1 MTDTTTP
8 QTQVSGRETI
18 RDTAQHLIEREA
30 DANAAHLLTGKPA
43 CISLLAPRYRKA
55 ELLGSDFS
63 TLNLWRLDDE
73 PSTTITEKQAA
84 QLATRTALAMVKAV
98 QQDYPYNSNVYT
110 DDNEKFYFGMYAKP
124 IAHRHW
130 LSLDRIS
137 AYSIDGAIVRGAGL
151 FRRTMEEFKQLAVE
165 HGLPVTIVTVE
176 NIHSAAMLH
185 SARNAGFR
193 LLHNEHHSTWADLAL

>member
-1 MTDTTTP
+1 MTADEYP
-8 QTQVSGRETI
+8 LL
-18 RDTAQHLIEREA
+18 TAEP
-30 DANAAHLLTGKPA
+30 DANVAHLLTGKPA

-84 QLATRTALAMVKAV
+84 QLASRMARAMVKV
-98 QQDYPYNSNVYT
+98 VKQDYPFNSTVYT
-110 DDNEKFYFGMYAKP
+110 DDKKFYFGMYVKP

-130 LSLDRIS
+130 LSLDSIS
-137 AYSIDGAIVRGAGL
+137 VYSIDGDIVRGAGL

-185 SARNAGFR
+185 AARNAGFR
-193 LLHNEHHSTWADLAL
+193 LLHNEYHSTWADLAL

>member
-1 MTDTTTP
+1 MVMVD
-8 QTQVSGRETI
+8 EY
-18 RDTAQHLIEREA
+18 HLLTEP
-30 DANAAHLLTGKPA
+30 DANVAHLLTGKPA

-63 TLNLWRLDDE
+63 TLNLWQLDDE

-98 QQDYPYNSNVYT
+98 QQDYPSNVHT

-130 LSLDRIS
+130 LSLDSIS

-151 FRRTMEEFKQLAVE
+151 FRRTMEEFKRLAVE

-185 SARNAGFR
+185 AARNAGFR
-193 LLHNEHHSTWADLAL
+193 LLHNEYHSTWADLVL

>member
-1 MTDTTTP
+1 MVMVDEYP
-8 QTQVSGRETI
+8 LL
-18 RDTAQHLIEREA
+18 TAEP
-30 DANAAHLLTGKPA
+30 DANVAHLLTGKPA
-43 CISLLAPRYRKA
+43 CIGLLAPRYRKA

-84 QLATRTALAMVKAV
+84 QLASRMARAMVKV
-98 QQDYPYNSNVYT
+98 VKQDYPFNSTVYT
-110 DDNEKFYFGMYAKP
+110 DDKKFYFGMYVKP

-130 LSLDRIS
+130 LSLDSIS
-137 AYSIDGAIVRGAGL
+137 VYSIDGDIVRGAGL

-185 SARNAGFR
+185 AARNAGFR
-193 LLHNEHHSTWADLAL
+193 LLHNEYHSTWADLAL

>member
-1 MTDTTTP
+1 MVMVDEYP
-8 QTQVSGRETI
+8 LL
-18 RDTAQHLIEREA
+18 TAEP
-30 DANAAHLLTGKPA
+30 DANVAHLLTGKPA
-43 CISLLAPRYRKA
+43 CIGLLAPRYRKA

-84 QLATRTALAMVKAV
+84 QLASRMARAMVKV
-98 QQDYPYNSNVYT
+98 VKQDYPFNSTVYT
-110 DDNEKFYFGMYAKP
+110 DDKKFYFSMYAKP

-130 LSLDRIS
+130 LSLDSIS
-137 AYSIDGAIVRGAGL
+137 VYSIDGDIVRGAGL

-185 SARNAGFR
+185 AARNSGFR
-193 LLHNEHHSTWADLAL
+193 LLHNEYHSTWADLAL

>member
-1 MTDTTTP
+1 MVMVDEYP
-8 QTQVSGRETI
+8 LL
-18 RDTAQHLIEREA
+18 TAEP
-30 DANAAHLLTGKPA
+30 DANVAHLLTGKPA

-98 QQDYPYNSNVYT
+98 QQDYPYNSNMHT
-110 DDNEKFYFGMYAKP
+110 ADNEKFYFGMYAKP

-130 LSLDRIS
+130 LSLDSIS
-137 AYSIDGAIVRGAGL
+137 AYNIDGAIVRGAGL
-151 FRRTMEEFKQLAVE
+151 FRRTMEEFKRLVVE

-176 NIHSAAMLH
+176 NIHSADMLH
-185 SARNAGFR
+185 AARSAGFR
-193 LLHNEHHSTWADLAL
+193 LLHNEYHSTWADLVL

>member
-1 MTDTTTP
+1 MVMVD
-8 QTQVSGRETI
+8 EYHLL
-18 RDTAQHLIEREA
+18 TAEP
-30 DANAAHLLTGKPA
+30 DANVAHLLTGKPA

-185 SARNAGFR
+185 AARNAGFR
-193 LLHNEHHSTWADLAL
+193 LLHNEYHSTWADLVL

>member
-1 MTDTTTP
+1 MVDEYP
-8 QTQVSGRETI
+8 LL
-18 RDTAQHLIEREA
+18 TAEP

-73 PSTTITEKQAA
+73 PSTTITEKQAG
-84 QLATRTALAMVKAV
+84 QLASRMARAMVKAV
-98 QQDYPYNSNVYT
+98 QWDYPFNSNVYT
-110 DDNEKFYFGMYAKP
+110 DDKKFYFGTYAKP
-124 IAHRHW
+124 VVYRRW

-185 SARNAGFR
+185 AARNAGFR
-193 LLHNEHHSTWADLAL
+193 LLHNEYHSTWADLAL

>member
-1 MTDTTTP
+1 MVMVDEYP
-8 QTQVSGRETI
+8 LL
-18 RDTAQHLIEREA
+18 TAEP
-30 DANAAHLLTGKPA
+30 DANMAHLLTGKPA
-43 CISLLAPRYRKA
+43 CIGLLAPRYRKA

-73 PSTTITEKQAA
+73 ASTTITEKQAA
-84 QLATRTALAMVKAV
+84 QLASRMARAMVKV
-98 QQDYPYNSNVYT
+98 VKQDYPFNSTVYT
-110 DDNEKFYFGMYAKP
+110 DDKKFYFGMYVKP

-130 LSLDRIS
+130 LSLDSIS
-137 AYSIDGAIVRGAGL
+137 VYSIDGDIVRGAGL

-185 SARNAGFR
+185 AARNAGFR
-193 LLHNEHHSTWADLAL
+193 LLHNEYHSTWADLVL

>member
-1 MTDTTTP
+1 MVMVDEYP
-8 QTQVSGRETI
+8 FL
-18 RDTAQHLIEREA
+18 TAEP
-30 DANAAHLLTGKPA
+30 DANMAHLLTGKPA

-73 PSTTITEKQAA
+73 ASTTITEKQAA
-84 QLATRTALAMVKAV
+84 QLASRMARAMVKV
-98 QQDYPYNSNVYT
+98 VKQDYPFNSTVYT
-110 DDNEKFYFGMYAKP
+110 DDKKFYFGMYVKP

-130 LSLDRIS
+130 LSLDSIS
-137 AYSIDGAIVRGAGL
+137 VYSIDGDIVRGAGL
-151 FRRTMEEFKQLAVE
+151 FRRTLEEFKHLAVE

-185 SARNAGFR
+185 AARNAGFR
-193 LLHNEHHSTWADLAL
+193 LLHNEYHSTWADLAL

>member
-1 MTDTTTP
+1 MVMVDEYP
-8 QTQVSGRETI
+8 LL
-18 RDTAQHLIEREA
+18 TAEP
-30 DANAAHLLTGKPA
+30 DANVAHLLIGKPA

-84 QLATRTALAMVKAV
+84 QLASRMARAMVKV
-98 QQDYPYNSNVYT
+98 VKQDYPFNSTVYT
-110 DDNEKFYFGMYAKP
+110 DDKKFYFGMYVKP

-130 LSLDRIS
+130 LSLDSIS
-137 AYSIDGAIVRGAGL
+137 VYSIDGDIVRGAGL

-185 SARNAGFR
+185 AARNAGFR
-193 LLHNEHHSTWADLAL
+193 LLHNEYHSTWADLAL

>member
-1 MTDTTTP
+1 MTADEYP
-8 QTQVSGRETI
+8 LL
-18 RDTAQHLIEREA
+18 TAEP
-30 DANAAHLLTGKPA
+30 DANVAHLLTGKPA

-84 QLATRTALAMVKAV
+84 QLASRMARAMVKTV
-98 QQDYPYNSNVYT
+98 QRDYPFNSTVYT
-110 DDNEKFYFGMYAKP
+110 DDKKFYFGMYAKP

-130 LSLDRIS
+130 LSLDSIS

-151 FRRTMEEFKQLAVE
+151 FRRTMEEFKHLAVE

-185 SARNAGFR
+185 AARNAGFR
-193 LLHNEHHSTWADLAL
+193 LLHNEYHSTWADLAL

>member
-1 MTDTTTP
+1 MVDEYP
-8 QTQVSGRETI
+8 LL
-18 RDTAQHLIEREA
+18 TAEP
-30 DANAAHLLTGKPA
+30 DANVAHLLIGKPA

-73 PSTTITEKQAA
+73 PSTTITEKQAG
-84 QLATRTALAMVKAV
+84 QLASRMARAMVKAV
-98 QQDYPYNSNVYT
+98 KQDYPYNSNVYT
-110 DDNEKFYFGMYAKP
+110 DDKKFYFSMYAKP

-130 LSLDRIS
+130 LSLDSIS

-151 FRRTMEEFKQLAVE
+151 FRRTMEEFKRLVAE

-185 SARNAGFR
+185 AARHAGCR
-193 LLHNEHHSTWADLAL
+193 LLHNEYHSTWADLAL

>member
-1 MTDTTTP
+1 MVMVDEYP
-8 QTQVSGRETI
+8 LL
-18 RDTAQHLIEREA
+18 TAEP

-130 LSLDRIS
+130 LSLDSIS

-185 SARNAGFR
+185 AARNAGFR
-193 LLHNEHHSTWADLAL
+193 LLHNEYHSTWADLAL

>member
-1 MTDTTTP
+1 MVMVDEYP
-8 QTQVSGRETI
+8 LL
-18 RDTAQHLIEREA
+18 TAEP
-30 DANAAHLLTGKPA
+30 DANVAHLLTGKPA

-63 TLNLWRLDDE
+63 APDLWQIDDE
-73 PSTTITEKQAA
+73 PSTTITEKQAG
-84 QLATRTALAMVKAV
+84 QLASRMARAMVKVV
-98 QQDYPYNSNVYT
+98 QRDYRFNSTVYT
-110 DDNEKFYFGMYAKP
+110 DDKKFYFSMYAKP

-130 LSLDRIS
+130 LSLDSIS

-185 SARNAGFR
+185 AARNAGFR
-193 LLHNEHHSTWADLAL
+193 LLHNEYHSTWADLAL

>member
-1 MTDTTTP
+1 MVMVDEYP
-8 QTQVSGRETI
+8 LL
-18 RDTAQHLIEREA
+18 TAEP
-30 DANAAHLLTGKPA
+30 DANVAHLLTGKPA

-73 PSTTITEKQAA
+73 LSTTITEKQAA
-84 QLATRTALAMVKAV
+84 QLASRMARAMVKV
-98 QQDYPYNSNVYT
+98 VKQDYPFNSTVYT
-110 DDNEKFYFGMYAKP
+110 DDKKFYFSMYTKP

-130 LSLDRIS
+130 LSLDSIS
-137 AYSIDGAIVRGAGL
+137 VYSIDGDIVRGAGL

-185 SARNAGFR
+185 AARNAGFR
-193 LLHNEHHSTWADLAL
+193 LLHNEYHSTWADLAL

>member
-1 MTDTTTP
+1 MVMVDEYP
-8 QTQVSGRETI
+8 LL
-18 RDTAQHLIEREA
+18 TAEP
-30 DANAAHLLTGKPA
+30 DANVAHLLTGKPA

-84 QLATRTALAMVKAV
+84 QLASRMARAMVKVV
-98 QQDYPYNSNVYT
+98 QRDYPFNSTVYT
-110 DDNEKFYFGMYAKP
+110 DDKKFYFGMYVKP

-130 LSLDRIS
+130 LSLDSIS
-137 AYSIDGAIVRGAGL
+137 VYSIDGDIVRGAGL
-151 FRRTMEEFKQLAVE
+151 FRRTMEEFKHLAVE

-185 SARNAGFR
+185 AARNAGFR
-193 LLHNEHHSTWADLAL
+193 LLHNEYHSTWADLAL

>member
-1 MTDTTTP
+1 MVMVDEYP
-8 QTQVSGRETI
+8 LL
-18 RDTAQHLIEREA
+18 TAEP
-30 DANAAHLLTGKPA
+30 DANVAHLLTGKPA
-43 CISLLAPRYRKA
+43 CIGLLAPRYRKA

-84 QLATRTALAMVKAV
+84 QLASRMARAMVKVV
-98 QQDYPYNSNVYT
+98 QRDYPFNSTVYT
-110 DDNEKFYFGMYAKP
+110 DDKKFYFRMYVKP

-130 LSLDRIS
+130 LSLDSIS
-137 AYSIDGAIVRGAGL
+137 VYSIDGDIVRGAGL

-185 SARNAGFR
+185 AARNAGFR
-193 LLHNEHHSTWADLAL
+193 LLHNEYHSTWADLAL

>member
-1 MTDTTTP
+1 MVMVDEYP
-8 QTQVSGRETI
+8 FL
-18 RDTAQHLIEREA
+18 TAEP
-30 DANAAHLLTGKPA
+30 DANMAHLLTGKPA
-43 CISLLAPRYRKA
+43 CIGLLAPRYRKA

-84 QLATRTALAMVKAV
+84 QLASRMARAMVKV
-98 QQDYPYNSNVYT
+98 VKQDYPFNSTVYT
-110 DDNEKFYFGMYAKP
+110 DDKKFYFGMYAKP

-130 LSLDRIS
+130 LSLDSIS
-137 AYSIDGAIVRGAGL
+137 VYSIDGDIVRGAGL

-185 SARNAGFR
+185 AARNAGFR
-193 LLHNEHHSTWADLAL
+193 LLHNEYHSTWADLAL

>member
-1 MTDTTTP
+1 MVMVDEYP
-8 QTQVSGRETI
+8 LL
-18 RDTAQHLIEREA
+18 TAEP
-30 DANAAHLLTGKPA
+30 DANVAHLLTGKPA

-73 PSTTITEKQAA
+73 PSTTITEKQAG
-84 QLATRTALAMVKAV
+84 QLASRMARSMVKAV
-98 QQDYPYNSNVYT
+98 QWDYPFNSTVYT
-110 DDNEKFYFGMYAKP
+110 DDKKFYFGMYAKP

-185 SARNAGFR
+185 AARNAGFR
-193 LLHNEHHSTWADLAL
+193 LLHNEYHSTWADLVL

>member
-1 MTDTTTP
+1 M
-8 QTQVSGRETI
+8 
-18 RDTAQHLIEREA
+18 
-30 DANAAHLLTGKPA
+30 AHLLTGKPA

-63 TLNLWRLDDE
+63 TLNLWQIDDDE
-73 PSTTITEKQAA
+73 PSTTITEKQAG
-84 QLATRTALAMVKAV
+84 QLASRMARAMVKTV
-98 QQDYPYNSNVYT
+98 QRDYPFNSTVYT
-110 DDNEKFYFGMYAKP
+110 DDKKFYFGMYTKP

-130 LSLDRIS
+130 LSLDSIS
-137 AYSIDGAIVRGAGL
+137 VYSIDGAIVRGAGL

-185 SARNAGFR
+185 AARNAGFR
-193 LLHNEHHSTWADLAL
+193 LLHNEYHSTWADLAL

>member
-1 MTDTTTP
+1 MVMVDEYP
-8 QTQVSGRETI
+8 LL
-18 RDTAQHLIEREA
+18 TAEP
-30 DANAAHLLTGKPA
+30 DANVAHLLTGKPA

-84 QLATRTALAMVKAV
+84 QLASRMARAMVKVV
-98 QQDYPYNSNVYT
+98 QQDYPFNSTVYT
-110 DDNEKFYFGMYAKP
+110 DDKKFYFGMYVKP

-130 LSLDRIS
+130 LSLDSIS
-137 AYSIDGAIVRGAGL
+137 VYSIDGAIVRGAGL
-151 FRRTMEEFKQLAVE
+151 FRRTMEEFKHLAVE

-185 SARNAGFR
+185 AARNAGFR
-193 LLHNEHHSTWADLAL
+193 LLHNEYHSTWADLAL

>member
-1 MTDTTTP
+1 MVMVDEYP
-8 QTQVSGRETI
+8 LL
-18 RDTAQHLIEREA
+18 TAEP
-30 DANAAHLLTGKPA
+30 DANVAHLLTGKPA
-43 CISLLAPRYRKA
+43 CIGLLAPRYRKA

-84 QLATRTALAMVKAV
+84 QLASRMARAMVKVV
-98 QQDYPYNSNVYT
+98 QRDYPFNSTVYT
-110 DDNEKFYFGMYAKP
+110 DDKKFYFGMYVKP

-130 LSLDRIS
+130 LSLDSIS
-137 AYSIDGAIVRGAGL
+137 VYSIDGDIVRGAGL

-185 SARNAGFR
+185 AARNAGFR
-193 LLHNEHHSTWADLAL
+193 LLHNEYHSTWADLAL

>member
-1 MTDTTTP
+1 MVMVDEYP
-8 QTQVSGRETI
+8 LL
-18 RDTAQHLIEREA
+18 TAEP
-30 DANAAHLLTGKPA
+30 DANVAHLLTGKPA

-73 PSTTITEKQAA
+73 PSTTITEKQAG
-84 QLATRTALAMVKAV
+84 QLASRMARAMVKVV
-98 QQDYPYNSNVYT
+98 QRDYPFNSTVYT
-110 DDNEKFYFGMYAKP
+110 DDKKFYFGMYAKP

-130 LSLDRIS
+130 LSLDSIS

-151 FRRTMEEFKQLAVE
+151 FRRTMEEFKHLAVE

-176 NIHSAAMLH
+176 NIYSAAMLH
-185 SARNAGFR
+185 AARNAGFR
-193 LLHNEHHSTWADLAL
+193 LLHNEYHSTWADLVL